1 MRLFAVFTSLML
13 FSLCST
19 STAAT
24 TSPWKITK
32 DHWDASDETRFGEFV
47 AGFGEHDCKDP
58 AACFKST
65 ANPYR
70 DTDPPS
76 LKMDGD
82 CADFIYQL
90 RAYFAWK
97 NGLPFSYPLYVMS
110 RSGPTPDFR
119 FSDAGNQ
126 VVARLQLAWQ
136 QNTDPAKLLLDI
148 RGTVSTAMFRI
159 EHTFDSGYSA
169 SDFYSP
175 KLSRGALRP
184 GSIIYDAFGHVVYV
198 FKIDSDGTI
207 HYVDSNPDREVTR
220 GTFGSQ
226 FPRTAPALGGGFW
239 NWRPMKLVD
248 YTKAE
253 DGSLIN
259 GRFVVA
265 PNAEL
270 GDYSSEQY
278 YGTEPNETKDWM
290 KARFRFK
297 KKELNFY
304 EYVKARLGSE

>member
-1 MRLFAVFTSLML
+1 MRWIMAGLLGVALVA
-13 FSLCST
+13 
-19 STAAT
+19 STASAN
-24 TSPWKITK
+24 SSWKITK
-32 DHWDASDETRFGEFV
+32 DHWDAADEKRFGEFV
-47 AGFGEHDCKDP
+47 VGFGEHTCNTP
-58 AACFKST
+58 GACFKST

-70 DTDPPS
+70 DTDPPE

-126 VVARLQLAWQ
+126 VVARLQLQWQ
-136 QNTDPAKLLLDI
+136 SDTDPAKLLLDI

-159 EHTFDSGYSA
+159 EHTFDTGYSA

-175 KLSRGALRP
+175 KIERATIRA
-184 GSIIYDAFGHVVYV
+184 GSIIYDPWGHVVYV
-198 FKIDSDGTI
+198 YKLDDDGTV

-220 GTFGSQ
+220 GKFGSQ
-226 FPRTAPALGGGFW
+226 FPRTAPALAAGFW

-248 YTKAE
+248 YTTAA

-259 GRFVVA
+259 GRFTVA
-265 PNAEL
+265 SNAEL
-270 GDYSSEQY
+270 PGYSPEQF
-278 YGTEPNETKDWM
+278 YGTESNAAKDWQNAKFIVRGKTLGYYDFI
-290 KARFRFK
+290 KAK
-297 KKELNFY
+297 LAK
-304 EYVKARLGSE
+304 

>member
-1 MRLFAVFTSLML
+1 MRLL
-13 FSLCST
+13 FVLL
-19 STAAT
+19 AFLA
-24 TSPWKITK
+24 TSPLAVAAPSDQWKITK
-32 DHWDASDETRFGEFV
+32 DHWDADDESRFGEFV
-47 AGFGEHDCKDP
+47 AGFGEHTCSDP
-58 AACFKST
+58 ASCFKST

-70 DTDPPS
+70 DTDPPN

-159 EHTFDSGYSA
+159 EHTFDAGYSA
-169 SDFYSP
+169 SDFYAP
-175 KLSRGALRP
+175 KISRGALRP

-198 FKIDSDGTI
+198 YKIDSDGTI
-207 HYVDSNPDREVTR
+207 HWVDSNPDRAVTR

-226 FPRTAPALGGGFW
+226 FPRTAPAIGGGFW

-248 YTKAE
+248 YTRAE
-253 DGSLIN
+253 DGSLLN
-259 GRFVVA
+259 GRFIVA
-265 PNAEL
+265 SNGEIP
-270 GDYSSEQY
+270 DYSAEQY
-278 YGTEPNETKDWM
+278 YGTEPNESRDWQ
-290 KARFRFK
+290 KAKFVLKR
-297 KKELNFY
+297 KELNFY
-304 EYVKARLGSE
+304 EYVKAKLASE